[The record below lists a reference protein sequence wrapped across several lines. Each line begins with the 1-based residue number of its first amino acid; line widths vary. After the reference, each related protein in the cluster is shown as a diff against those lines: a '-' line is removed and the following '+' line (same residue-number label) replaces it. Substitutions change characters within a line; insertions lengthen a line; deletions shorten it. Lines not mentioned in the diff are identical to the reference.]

1 MATQQHGFETSMARH
16 PDIMAMRDRYD
27 RATGTPRAQVLEG
40 LMFLGG
46 AYAAISPW
54 GIGFSST
61 TSALAINNL
70 IIGTA
75 IMVMTLVC
83 ASSFGRMF
91 GMSWVAPLMGI
102 WLIVSIWVMNGL
114 SVSTGT
120 MISNIVVGAC
130 VLVFGLGVMGIAQMK
145 GAAD

>member
-1 MATQQHGFETSMARH
+1 MATQHSFESSMARH

-27 RATGTPRAQVLEG
+27 LAAGTPRAQVLEG

-54 GIGFSST
+54 VIGFSSS

-75 IMVMTLVC
+75 IVVMTLLC
-83 ASSFGRMF
+83 ASSFGRVF
-91 GMSWVAPLMGI
+91 GMSWVTPLMGV
-102 WLIVSIWVMNGL
+102 WLIVSIWIMNGIT
-114 SVSTGT
+114 VSTGT

-130 VLVFGLGVMGIAQMK
+130 VLVFGAGVIGVAQMRTPSS
-145 GAAD
+145 

>member
-1 MATQQHGFETSMARH
+1 MTAQHSFDTSMARH

-54 GIGFSST
+54 VIGFSSST
-61 TSALAINNL
+61 TPLAINNL
-70 IIGTA
+70 IVGTA

-91 GMSWVAPLMGI
+91 GMSWVAPLMGA
-102 WLIVSIWVMNGL
+102 WLIVSLWVMNGV
-114 SVSTGT
+114 SASTGT
-120 MISNIVVGAC
+120 TISNIVAGAC
-130 VLVFGLGVMGIAQMK
+130 VLVFGLAVMGIAQTK
-145 GAAD
+145 SAAD